1 MVTTTSFHPFA
12 MLVDPGAVLRAIETS
27 SALGRLQA
35 RVFRPLERQDS
46 PGFADGDLAAFDA
59 EVDALAIED
68 ELQDAAGQGFGEN
81 QQMKGDT

>member
-27 SALGRLQA
+27 SALRRLQA

-46 PGFADGDLAAFDA
+46 PGVADGDLAAFDA

-68 ELQDAAGQGFGEN
+68 ELQDAAGQDLGEN
-81 QQMKGDT
+81 QQMKGAT